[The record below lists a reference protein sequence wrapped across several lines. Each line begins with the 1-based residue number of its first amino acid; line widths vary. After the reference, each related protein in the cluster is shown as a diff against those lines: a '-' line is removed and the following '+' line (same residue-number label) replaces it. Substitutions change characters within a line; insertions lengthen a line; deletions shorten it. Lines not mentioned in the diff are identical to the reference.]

1 MGILIL
7 VDTNLW
13 GISFHAVVVFSLGKK
28 LLFKS
33 VLGRCGKSLYCQPPL
48 NRGQPLILGQTNKGQ
63 DISEEFFLP
72 SIPQKYQRINFT
84 TFCPSLKKVV
94 ESKAVY

>member
-1 MGILIL
+1 MFDCLASNESCPQFFEADNFIDFLEAIA
-7 VDTNLW
+7 
-13 GISFHAVVVFSLGKK
+13 S
-28 LLFKS
+28 
-33 VLGRCGKSLYCQPPL
+33 RKSLYCQPPL